1 MLFRCIHFKKKNN
14 VHEKKLVAKPFHSV
28 LNDIIS
34 SLMMFISHSIC
45 SFDSAIFLR
54 VCRKVCI
61 SILRLSPSPSAIDGQ
76 FVLNYK
82 HLRKELKSIVF
93 IIKYNYIRFLIVNV

>member
-28 LNDIIS
+28 LNAIIS

-54 VCRKVCI
+54 VCRKDHHHPQPLMDNLFSTI
-61 SILRLSPSPSAIDGQ
+61 
-76 FVLNYK
+76 NTY
-82 HLRKELKSIVF
+82 EKS
-93 IIKYNYIRFLIVNV
+93 